1 MAVRNSGGSKAG
13 RIVVVLATMT
23 YLAGLALA
31 PPAQTFGGSCNGYLS
46 EVRYDGSHE
55 RGPLI
60 IDGTD
65 GDDVIIGSKG
75 DDVIRGHGGN
85 DRICGGG
92 GADDMF
98 GGENDVPH
106 YDFEAHGA
114 KHIVMSDIFGA
125 PPRIADEDEGL
136 QDDQD
141 ILLGESGD
149 DHLRGGNGRDFLDG
163 GKGNDDLDGNAGEDQ
178 LFGGK
183 GDDHLYGAGD
193 LDADNLKGGNGRNVC
208 FLGPGDEPEDC
219 GY

>member
-1 MAVRNSGGSKAG
+1 MAVRNSGGSKAS

-55 RGPLI
+55 KGPLI

-65 GDDVIIGSKG
+65 G

-92 GADDMF
+92 GADTIYGD
-98 GGENDVPH
+98 GTDAPH

-114 KHIVMSDIFGA
+114 KHIVLTEPAGT
-125 PPRIADEDEGL
+125 PP
-136 QDDQD
+136 
-141 ILLGESGD
+141 
-149 DHLRGGNGRDFLDG
+149 
-163 GKGNDDLDGNAGEDQ
+163 
-178 LFGGK
+178 
-183 GDDHLYGAGD
+183 
-193 LDADNLKGGNGRNVC
+193 
-208 FLGPGDEPEDC
+208 
-219 GY
+219 